1 MTFQQTYSSLS
12 EIWRWTVK
20 AAPVLATAI
29 LFLAIPAASEQTFT
43 TLHGFT
49 GGTDGGYEFAPL
61 ILDSAGNLYGTTYQG
76 GDYNCDPSNPGRGC
90 GVVYRMDSAGNE
102 TVLYSFRT
110 LPDAEFSQAGLVR
123 DNAGNL
129 YGTTT
134 WGGASNF
141 GTVFKLDVTGKETV
155 LYSFTGGKDGRHPS
169 AGLVRDSAGNLYG
182 TTVYGGMLSCVI
194 QRTEFGCG
202 VVFKLDKGGKETV
215 LHRFNGRDG
224 GWPMADLIRDSQG
237 NLYGT
242 AYTGTTNNGTVFK
255 IDSTGKFT
263 LLHRFNGGS
272 DGYNP
277 RAGLV
282 RDGAGNLYG
291 TTESGGAS
299 NSGTVYKIDRA
310 GKETTLYN
318 FTLGTDGGLPYAAL
332 VRDAG
337 GNLYGTTTLGG
348 DLACNG
354 GTGCGTIFK
363 LDAAGHETVLHNF
376 ENTPGE
382 FPQARLVMDSS
393 GNLYGTTAGDD
404 LANYGSVFKLTP

>member
-1 MTFQQTYSSLS
+1 MEMQL
-12 EIWRWTVK
+12 I
-20 AAPVLATAI
+20 ATLVERISRRA
-29 LFLAIPAASEQTFT
+29 LRAASAIAIGITCLAVQAIHGQTFT

-49 GGTDGGYEFAPL
+49 GGADGGFVFAPL
-61 ILDSAGNLYGTTYQG
+61 IMDSAGNLYGTTYQG
-76 GDYNCDPSNPGRGC
+76 GDYNCDPANPGRGC
-90 GVVYRMDSAGNE
+90 GVVYRMDNAGNE

-110 LPDAEFSQAGLVR
+110 LPDAEFPQAGLVR
-123 DNAGNL
+123 DSAGNL
-129 YGTTT
+129 YGTTN

-169 AGLVRDSAGNLYG
+169 AGLVRDGAGNLYG
-182 TTVYGGMLSCVI
+182 TTVYGGITSCVI

-202 VVFKLDKGGKETV
+202 VVFRVDKNGKETV

-224 GWPMADLIRDSQG
+224 GWPKGDLLRDSQG

-255 IDSTGKFT
+255 IDSAGKFT
-263 LLHRFNGGS
+263 VLHRFNGAS

-291 TTESGGAS
+291 TTESGGVS
-299 NSGTVYKIDRA
+299 NSGTVYKVDKA
-310 GKETTLYN
+310 GNETILYN
-318 FTLGTDGGLPYAAL
+318 FTFGTDGGSPYAAL
-332 VRDAG
+332 VRDAN

-363 LDAAGHETVLHNF
+363 LDATGHETVLHNF
-376 ENTPGE
+376 EGTPGE
-382 FPQARLVMDSS
+382 FPQTRLVRDAS
-393 GNLYGTTAGDD
+393 GNLYGTTAGNN